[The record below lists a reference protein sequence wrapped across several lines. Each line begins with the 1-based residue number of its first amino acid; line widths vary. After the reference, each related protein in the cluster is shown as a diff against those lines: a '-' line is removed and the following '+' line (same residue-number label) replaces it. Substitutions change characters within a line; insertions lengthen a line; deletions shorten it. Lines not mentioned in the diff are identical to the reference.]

1 MTLLADIQTKA
12 EKTFQDKAADTVRQ
26 VEHLAKEAGVLK
38 ARAVHEFEEM
48 RDAASLRVR
57 RAPLATA
64 ATAFGA
70 GVLIGAVCVWATE
83 RCSRREA

>member
-12 EKTFQDKAADTVRQ
+12 QKSLEDKAADTVRQ
-26 VEHLAKEAGVLK
+26 VEHLAKEARELK
-38 ARAVHEFEEM
+38 TRAVHEFEDL

-64 ATAFGA
+64 AMAFGA
-70 GVLIGAVCVWATE
+70 GVLIGAVCVWATVG
-83 RCSRREA
+83 CSRREA

>member
-12 EKTFQDKAADTVRQ
+12 QKSFEEKAADTVRQ
-26 VEHLAKEAGVLK
+26 VEHFAREARALK
-38 ARAVHEFEEM
+38 ARAVHDFEDL

-57 RAPLATA
+57 RAPLTTA
-64 ATAFGA
+64 ATVFGA